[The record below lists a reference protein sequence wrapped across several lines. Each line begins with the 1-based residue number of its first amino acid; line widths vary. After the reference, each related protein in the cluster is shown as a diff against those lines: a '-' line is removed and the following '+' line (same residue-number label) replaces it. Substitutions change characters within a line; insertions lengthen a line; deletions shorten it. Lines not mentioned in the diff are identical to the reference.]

1 MKFFATIALLIAIAM
16 AAPAADPEAVPAP
29 VAEKFVDNVLQRG
42 PYPYLYEN

>member
-29 VAEKFVDNVLQRG
+29 VGKYRAD
-42 PYPYLYEN
+42 